1 VASTSSKVGENS
13 AHHPAGEQGGEAERE
28 EYRGAA
34 PEPAPQQLP
43 KSESM
48 RDFKVK
54 GKLQEDED
62 KLSLRLR
69 ILQDD
74 REPPLLTPSFIN
86 TLVLPSGDT
95 GKA

>member
-1 VASTSSKVGENS
+1 VCAGPDQGEDD
-13 AHHPAGEQGGEAERE
+13 GRE
-28 EYRGAA
+28 DYRNV
-34 PEPAPQQLP
+34 PEPAPMQLP
-43 KSESM
+43 KSESL

-74 REPPLLTPSFIN
+74 RESHILYLA
-86 TLVLPSGDT
+86 V
-95 GKA
+95 A